1 METVEIKRPETK
13 EEAIKESIRLMHQF
27 LITLSELE
35 DAYFQA
41 VQNAERDL
49 STAQHAVWWSIL
61 HPVTETILAMGY
73 SHDKQ
78 TKKDKKKIYP

>member
-1 METVEIKRPETK
+1 MDEQNNIVKRPETK
-13 EEAIKESIRLMHQF
+13 EEAVKESIRLMHQV

-49 STAQHAVWWSIL
+49 STAQ
-61 HPVTETILAMGY
+61 P
-73 SHDKQ
+73 
-78 TKKDKKKIYP
+78 